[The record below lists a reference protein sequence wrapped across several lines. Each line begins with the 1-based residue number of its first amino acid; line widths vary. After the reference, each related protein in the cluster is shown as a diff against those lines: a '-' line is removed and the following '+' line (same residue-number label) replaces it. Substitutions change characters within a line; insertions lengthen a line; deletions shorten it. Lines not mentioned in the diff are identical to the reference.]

1 MIDIQL
7 SEFFLEKGDRYVL
20 RDFFKNGNIKIKV
33 KKVSLMDRLC
43 ERLKSNDSSNVDNV
57 LIISKQ
63 LKKNVQK

>member
-33 KKVSLMDRLC
+33 
-43 ERLKSNDSSNVDNV
+43 
-57 LIISKQ
+57 
-63 LKKNVQK
+63 